1 MKAAIGLPTTIPG
14 LDPVFPSG
22 DTIAEMALSAE
33 TAGFDAVFVADHPFP
48 TDEWLAGLGAHSPDP
63 IVLLSIAAAATT
75 RLRLLTMVYVLPY
88 RNPFLTAKSLST
100 LDFVS
105 NGRLIAGVGTG
116 YVEPEFQALGV
127 SFEERNEL
135 VDEAIVMMK
144 QAWTGRP
151 IRATGLHWQADGNT
165 LLPRPIQRPGPP
177 VWIGGNSKRAI
188 RRAAELAEGWMP
200 QRNREGRART
210 PSLGTD
216 ELVRNAIEYLRTHA
230 EQIGRTAP
238 IEIAFI
244 PIDRYNAAS
253 HPEYPTHLLQAAKEL
268 ASVGVNYLLV
278 WPSGYTVDA
287 YFESVDEIGKLLPAF
302 EEL

>member
-1 MKAAIGLPTTIPG
+1 MKAAIGLPTTLPG
-14 LDPVFPSG
+14 TDPVFPSG
-22 DTIAEMALSAE
+22 DTIAEMARSAE

-48 TDEWLAGLGAHSPDP
+48 TDEWLSGLGAHSPDP
-63 IVLLSIAAAATT
+63 IVLLSMAAAATT
-75 RLRLLTMVYVLPY
+75 CLRLLTMVYVLPY
-88 RNPFLTAKSLST
+88 RNPFLAAKSLST

-116 YVEPEFQALGV
+116 YVEAEFQALGV

-135 VDEAIVMMK
+135 ADEAIAMMK

-151 IRATGLHWQADGNT
+151 IRAEGLHWQAEGNT

-177 VWIGGNSKRAI
+177 VWVGGNSKRAI
-188 RRAAELAEGWMP
+188 RRAVELADGWMP

-210 PSLGTD
+210 PSLGSN
-216 ELVRNAIEYLRTHA
+216 ELVRNAIEYLRAHA
-230 EQIGRTAP
+230 ERVGRTAP

-244 PIDRYNAAS
+244 PIDRYNAVSDPA
-253 HPEYPTHLLQAAKEL
+253 YTANLLKAAKEL

-287 YFESVDEIGKLLPAF
+287 YLESVAEIGKLLPAF